1 MFIVGCS
8 NVQVCTAVMQYGYR
22 IIDDLIAGVQD
33 YMARHDVKRLS
44 DIVGEALPQF
54 VSPDKL
60 DRDTFVLPRFD
71 KKKCIGCGRCYISCY
86 DGGHQAIK
94 FDSDTRRPSILGKRC
109 VGCHLCMLICP
120 VGAIS
125 SGKRIPKP

>member
-1 MFIVGCS
+1 
-8 NVQVCTAVMQYGYR
+8 
-22 IIDDLIAGVQD
+22 
-33 YMARHDVKRLS
+33 MARHYVKRLS

-71 KKKCIGCGRCYISCY
+71 KEKCIGCGRCYISCY

-94 FDSDTRRPSILGKRC
+94 FDPDTCKPSILGKRC

-120 VGAIS
+120 VSAIS
-125 SGKRIPKP
+125 AGVRIPKP